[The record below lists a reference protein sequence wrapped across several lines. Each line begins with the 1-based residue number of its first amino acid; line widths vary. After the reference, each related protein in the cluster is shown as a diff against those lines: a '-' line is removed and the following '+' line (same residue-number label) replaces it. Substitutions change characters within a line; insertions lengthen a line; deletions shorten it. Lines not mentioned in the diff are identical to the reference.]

1 MLASACFMKN
11 NRVHFVTVNRMIP
24 VLSSMHMLKKILL
37 VILLIIGVLIGDVL
51 LSRKRVYDSLN
62 LHLKSNVMEYGDIFE
77 DKKLIDEYKGR
88 LTIED
93 KPDTKQV
100 GDYEVR
106 FILNDKAR
114 YGLPVKREYIE
125 TIHVI
130 DTKPPVIELEADEV
144 KIYAGNSYDFKD
156 NILKVYDEFDGDI
169 NEYEINTDADLDKAG
184 SYIVEVKAVDV
195 NGLSNSKSYTLTVRN
210 RVVSS
215 SEGYQIIY
223 NLLTGT
229 YGYNRAAACGIL
241 ANIRFESNFISD
253 IGDYY
258 YGLCQWGGSRK
269 DSLYSY
275 CSENGYDA
283 STIEG
288 QLAYMN
294 YELTYGYGGVKDYL
308 LSVPDSSQGAYDA
321 AIYFCNHFEGAAS
334 NEGRGELAQDYY
346 G

>member
-1 MLASACFMKN
+1 
-11 NRVHFVTVNRMIP
+11 
-24 VLSSMHMLKKILL
+24 MLKKILL
-37 VILLIIGVLIGDVL
+37 VILLIIGVLVGDVF

-62 LHLKSNVMEYGDIFE
+62 LQLKNDTIEYGDVFDE
-77 DKKLIDEYKGR
+77 NKLIGEYNGT
-88 LTIED
+88 LTVED
-93 KPDTKQV
+93 MPDTNKV
-100 GDYEVR
+100 GDYDVR
-106 FILNDKAR
+106 FILNNKAR

-125 TIHVI
+125 IIHVK
-130 DTKPPVIELEADEV
+130 DTQTPVIELKEEEV

-156 NILKVYDEFDGDI
+156 NVLRVYDEVDGDI
-169 NEYEINTDADLDKAG
+169 KEFEISSDADLDKAG
-184 SYIVEVKAVDV
+184 SYTVEIKAVDR
-195 NGLSNSKSYTLTVRN
+195 NGLSTTKTYTLNVKN

-275 CSENGYDA
+275 CVENGLDA
-283 STIEG
+283 TTIEG
-288 QLAYMN
+288 QLAYLD
-294 YELTYGYGGVKDYL
+294 YEMSYGYSGVKSYL
-308 LSVPDSSQGAYDA
+308 LSVPDSSEGAYNA
-321 AIYFCNHFEGAAS
+321 AVYFCNHFEGAAS
-334 NEGRGELAQDYY
+334 DEGRGELAQDYY

>member
-1 MLASACFMKN
+1 MHRLFLCKTLMSILCMSMKW
-11 NRVHFVTVNRMIP
+11 HP

-37 VILLIIGVLIGDVL
+37 VILLIIGVLTVDVL

-62 LHLKSNVMEYGDIFE
+62 LHLKSDVIEYGDTFD
-77 DKKLIDEYKGR
+77 DKKLIDEYKGT
-88 LTIED
+88 LTVENI
-93 KPDTKQV
+93 PDTKKV

-106 FILNDKAR
+106 FILSDQAR
-114 YGLPVKREYIE
+114 YGLPVRREYVE
-125 TIHVI
+125 TIHVK
-130 DTKPPVIELEADEV
+130 DTKAPIIELEAEEV
-144 KIYAGNSYDFKD
+144 KIYAGNNYDFKS
-156 NILKVYDEFDGDI
+156 NVLRVYDEVDGDI
-169 NEYEINTDADLDKAG
+169 NDYEINTDANLDKAG
-184 SYIVEVKAVDV
+184 SYTVEIKAVDV
-195 NGLSNSKSYTLTVRN
+195 NGLSSSKFYTLNVRN

-215 SEGYQIIY
+215 SEGYGIIY

-269 DSLYSY
+269 DNLYSY
-275 CSENGYDA
+275 CAENGFDA

-334 NEGRGELAQDYY
+334 SEGRGELAQDYY